1 LTFGAQLKSIQFV
14 RSNFDLINPA
24 ASELNNDIRV
34 SDKYFT
40 DSNPPQIVKSPLA
53 IEEDLTYFNLVA
65 GLGYNSA
72 FAVKRKKL
80 TWRVGA
86 ELALPMLATAKNSAL
101 EQQYGVESIEG
112 NFNGYEMRLS
122 AGLNYE
128 FKKGLA
134 VSMNAD
140 YNVAAYDEINTSVKA
155 ETGSG
160 IVNRTAAIPDI
171 EMSSF
176 QLTLGVTWIN

>member
-1 LTFGAQLKSIQFV
+1 V
-14 RSNFDLINPA
+14 
-24 ASELNNDIRV
+24 
-34 SDKYFT
+34 
-40 DSNPPQIVKSPLA
+40 
-53 IEEDLTYFNLVA
+53 
-65 GLGYNSA
+65 
-72 FAVKRKKL
+72 
-80 TWRVGA
+80 
-86 ELALPMLATAKNSAL
+86 LATAKNSAL